1 MDSYNDSIG
10 NTITTDSGVITGS
23 TAIRPIHEM
32 SEQDQIQEAISASF
46 VPHTN
51 SHNFMITADTGV
63 TTNSTNTLPIH
74 EMSEEEQIQEAIRA
88 SSMADTIGNGIMM
101 TPFAGETTSITHTRP
116 IHEMTEEQQIQ
127 KVIAASLLG
136 DSHDVMEVDHHF
148 MKDDAVTRNGDFP
161 HKIMEPIPIR
171 NNSVPVGNLI
181 SILRKEPAKK
191 RMSLFSNL
199 RIVHNCKI
207 KKTKQKSKAS
217 VSFDSS
223 PPQML
228 LDPIIFTP
236 EEVQSVWYTKHDFFL
251 IKKDNYKTAETIRTT
266 GRKQLSEIAL
276 TRGIEHLIDIS
287 LGTKRGKQI
296 HLVAETCLK
305 KQQEQARK
313 GITPANPKKLAQSVK
328 VFTNQAANVALKIA
342 SSDRSSAI
350 EYIIDAK
357 DMNQMHLLDAQMEI
371 DAGERRKKGLT
382 LQPGKGLSAV
392 TRTDSARHLQLSKE
406 KKNGKNKMR

>member
-1 MDSYNDSIG
+1 MDSYNDSNG
-10 NTITTDSGVITGS
+10 NTITTDSGVTNGS
-23 TAIRPIHEM
+23 TTIRPIHEM
-32 SEQDQIQEAISASF
+32 SEEDQIQEAISASF
-46 VPHTN
+46 VVHTN
-51 SHNFMITADTGV
+51 SHSFMITADTGV
-63 TTNSTNTLPIH
+63 TTNS
-74 EMSEEEQIQEAIRA
+74 
-88 SSMADTIGNGIMM
+88 
-101 TPFAGETTSITHTRP
+101 THTRP

-136 DSHDVMEVDHHF
+136 DNHDAVEVVHHF
-148 MKDDAVTRNGDFP
+148 TKDDAITRNGDFP

-171 NNSVPVGNLI
+171 NNSVPTGDLI

-191 RMSLFSNL
+191 KSLFSNL
-199 RIVHNCKI
+199 RIVHNRKI

-251 IKKDNYKTAETIRTT
+251 IKKENYKTAETIRAT
-266 GRKQLSEIAL
+266 GRKQLSDIAL

-305 KQQEQARK
+305 KQQEQAGK
-313 GITPANPKKLAQSVK
+313 GITPANPKTLRQSVK
-328 VFTNQAANVALKIA
+328 MFTDQAANVALNIA
-342 SSDRSSAI
+342 SSDRSSVI
-350 EYIIDAK
+350 EYIIDVK

-382 LQPGKGLSAV
+382 LQPGKDLPAV
-392 TRTDSARHLQLSKE
+392 TRTDSARHLQLSKK